1 MGHKPSWVDKAG
13 PIIAFIVIGVYAFT
27 VVAPYFIGVTGGEVL
42 QLIDRSKGT
51 VDTITVMV
59 VSFFFGASYGRNK
72 DQETI
77 NNLSKESE
85 K

>member
-1 MGHKPSWVDKAG
+1 MSDRKPAWIDATG
-13 PIIAFIVIGVYAFT
+13 PFVAAVVIGVYAFT
-27 VVAPYFIGVTGGEVL
+27 VVAPYFITTTGDVL

-59 VSFFFGASYGRNK
+59 VSFFFGATYGRSK

-77 NNLSKESE
+77 HNLSKE
-85 K
+85 KP